1 MRVFRHIL
9 IIVVTFGLSA
19 AKAQTDTLP
28 GLNLFNNAASDN
40 ALQDNINETIQ
51 ATDSITEQLNTLQE
65 LYQIGKYGQA
75 LVLAR
80 DISNQEH
87 LTKQQNLLR
96 LKYNIA
102 AFKELEFHH
111 EADSTAQLFL
121 QKDPFYKTNSNDP
134 LPFCEV
140 LDNYYTM
147 PKIAVWASAGI
158 STVKPLLDTVRTVVD
173 TINRKPD
180 YIINGYSFQVGFE
193 FRPWKILTVSVAP
206 TFGFYNIDRSINRTK
221 NAVFY
226 YNEDCAIL
234 SVPLCLEA
242 NIFSGNEIVVPSV
255 YAGAQFRYILSS
267 NYIAYTEA
275 EGVYPERSDLADG
288 IDTKNRIN
296 TSVLGGVK
304 LNVNVK
310 RITYFADL
318 GIAYDFRSYNNP
330 AKKYNDAALLYQ
342 NLYIPDVFRML
353 EFSLRV
359 GVKVNLHY
367 KTIAKYNYGY

>member
-1 MRVFRHIL
+1 MEIL
-9 IIVVTFGLSA
+9 IF
-19 AKAQTDTLP
+19 
-28 GLNLFNNAASDN
+28 
-40 ALQDNINETIQ
+40 
-51 ATDSITEQLNTLQE
+51 
-65 LYQIGKYGQA
+65 
-75 LVLAR
+75 
-80 DISNQEH
+80 
-87 LTKQQNLLR
+87 LTG
-96 LKYNIA
+96 
-102 AFKELEFHH
+102 
-111 EADSTAQLFL
+111 
-121 QKDPFYKTNSNDP
+121 TN
-134 LPFCEV
+134 
-140 LDNYYTM
+140 Y
-147 PKIAVWASAGI
+147 
-158 STVKPLLDTVRTVVD
+158 
-173 TINRKPD
+173 
-180 YIINGYSFQVGFE
+180 
-193 FRPWKILTVSVAP
+193 
-206 TFGFYNIDRSINRTK
+206 K
-221 NAVFY
+221 NAIFY

-342 NLYIPDVFRML
+342 NLYIPDVFRLL
-353 EFSLRV
+353 EFSLRA